1 MLPGCSKSK
10 HESEVSHEDSKM
22 SLTSL
27 SAAGGRWISSV
38 LAWLLMLQGF
48 EAVVKAQV
56 TASPKLKIVILEGEG
71 AINNIKLGTAREPIV
86 EVQDENDRPLSGA
99 LVVFTLPDRG
109 AGGVFADG
117 SKSLMV
123 HTDAKGQV
131 VARGLQPNK
140 TAGQFQ
146 IRVDASH
153 QGLTASSSIAQTNV
167 LGAAVAGAGISAKL
181 ITILSIIGGAAA
193 AGAVAAAS
201 RGGSESAP
209 APNPTTI
216 TPGGTRVGPP

>member
-1 MLPGCSKSK
+1 
-10 HESEVSHEDSKM
+10 M

-38 LAWLLMLQGF
+38 LASLLMLQGF
-48 EAVVKAQV
+48 EAVMKAQV

-71 AINNIKLGTAREPIV
+71 EINNIKLGTAREPIV
-86 EVQDENDRPLSGA
+86 RVQDENDRPLSGA

-123 HTDAKGQV
+123 HTDTKGQA
-131 VARGLQPNK
+131 VARGLQYKNN
-140 TAGQFQ
+140 GQFQ

-153 QGLTASSSIAQTNV
+153 QGLTTSSSIAQTNV
-167 LGAAVAGAGISAKL
+167 GATIVAAGVSAKL
-181 ITILSIIGGAAA
+181 ITILSIVGGAAA
-193 AGAVAAAS
+193 AGVVAAS
-201 RGGSESAP
+201 RGGSQPAP
-209 APNPTTI
+209 ASNPTTI
-216 TPGGTRVGPP
+216 SPGGTRVGPP